1 MKRPFV
7 FSNFQ
12 KKILQSYL
20 IIIVGGLVLF
30 YTLVAVMVRE
40 SSLKTAERNQI
51 SMCIKVSQQLESF
64 MVEMRNVGF
73 QVMMNSR
80 LIQDFGTFSD
90 DKANDNYYGDHI
102 VDHINAVSALA
113 DINGIQRIATRI
125 SVFNRYGDYVSSG
138 VMPQSKAYADNV
150 LRSHMDLDE
159 IISRLVLNDGHI
171 YVEGP
176 HPDYWNSKVGYE
188 MISLYCPLGN
198 KIQDDMYG
206 IIEIQQDFQKLV
218 KTLLP
223 GLDQDMAVL
232 LFDSSGRCIFNS
244 MESIC
249 PPEYYDFY
257 YSQASKNP
265 DSRYGFCRIKVGN
278 RAQEQY
284 LSAGISETSGWMAV
298 MVRNKSS
305 IVNVIQD
312 IQKVIIMAIFVFMV
326 LSAYM
331 AYRISLK
338 MTRPIND
345 MIVSAQSI
353 SWSNLDMKTLEGNDE
368 NEIMALNN
376 TFKETLKRLSKSMQL
391 ELGARLNALQSQMN
405 PHFLM
410 NTLNTLKFMA
420 ISAHYTGMQ
429 DMVVALENILAAVL
443 NRDGGFYTVRDEQ
456 SVLES
461 YIYIMQFRYMDSFE
475 VDINLSPGILDCK
488 VPKLILQPIVENC
501 ITHGFDNLGDRLG
514 RITVKGTI
522 QEGSL
527 VFEITDNGKGMDQ
540 DTIQQILGNP
550 LAPGHPEYMAKPESM
565 DTPGSLKSPES
576 LPCAEAASRP
586 EPTHRRTI
594 GVSNTDRRLKLNFG
608 PLYGVSIDSKPGV
621 YTRVTLTLPVITN
634 TTEDE

>member
-1 MKRPFV
+1 MKSGTNWGYDEQGAIWEETVKRPFV

-30 YTLVAVMVRE
+30 YTMVAVMVRE

-405 PHFLM
+405 PHFLY
-410 NTLNTLKFMA
+410 NTLSV
-420 ISAHYTGMQ
+420 ISASADQQEKVERMCSRLS
-429 DMVVALENILAAVL
+429 DMLRYSTVYEEESNSTLEDEVRHTENYLELMKDRYEENLIYNIEEA
-443 NRDGGFYTVRDEQ
+443 GE
-456 SVLES
+456 LE
-461 YIYIMQFRYMDSFE
+461 R
-475 VDINLSPGILDCK
+475 VK
-488 VPKLILQPIVENC
+488 VPRVILQPIVENC
-501 ITHGFDNLGDRLG
+501 FKHGFGENGFPWIIHVAVTASYGHWRIHVRNNG
-514 RITVKGTI
+514 RPFQEKDLTELNEKVEGFLKGEQKKI
-522 QEGSL
+522 SG
-527 VFEITDNGKGMDQ
+527 
-540 DTIQQILGNP
+540 
-550 LAPGHPEYMAKPESM
+550 
-565 DTPGSLKSPES
+565 
-576 LPCAEAASRP
+576 
-586 EPTHRRTI
+586 I
-594 GVSNTDRRLKLNFG
+594 GL
-608 PLYGVSIDSKPGV
+608 
-621 YTRVTLTLPVITN
+621 TN
-634 TTEDE
+634 TIIRLRLLYEEQVEYEIYTGNDGYTYVVLKGNYK

>member
-1 MKRPFV
+1 MKSGTNWGYDEKGAIGEETVKRPFV

-12 KKILQSYL
+12 KRILQSYL

-405 PHFLM
+405 PHFLY
-410 NTLNTLKFMA
+410 NTLSV
-420 ISAHYTGMQ
+420 ISASADQQEKVERMCSRLS
-429 DMVVALENILAAVL
+429 DMLRYSTVYEEESNSTLEDEVRHTENYLELMKDRYEENLIYNIEEA
-443 NRDGGFYTVRDEQ
+443 GE
-456 SVLES
+456 LEC
-461 YIYIMQFRYMDSFE
+461 
-475 VDINLSPGILDCK
+475 VK
-488 VPKLILQPIVENC
+488 VPRVILQPIVENC
-501 ITHGFDNLGDRLG
+501 FKHGFGENGFPWIIHVAVTASHGHWRIHVRNNG
-514 RITVKGTI
+514 RPFQERDLTELNEKVEGFLKGEQKKI
-522 QEGSL
+522 SG
-527 VFEITDNGKGMDQ
+527 
-540 DTIQQILGNP
+540 
-550 LAPGHPEYMAKPESM
+550 
-565 DTPGSLKSPES
+565 
-576 LPCAEAASRP
+576 
-586 EPTHRRTI
+586 I
-594 GVSNTDRRLKLNFG
+594 GL
-608 PLYGVSIDSKPGV
+608 
-621 YTRVTLTLPVITN
+621 TN
-634 TTEDE
+634 TIIRLRLLYEEQVEYEIYTGNDGYTYVVLKGNYK

>member
-1 MKRPFV
+1 MKSGTNWGYDEQGAIWEETVKRPFV

-312 IQKVIIMAIFVFMV
+312 IQKVIIMAIFVFIV

-405 PHFLM
+405 PHFLY
-410 NTLNTLKFMA
+410 NTLSV
-420 ISAHYTGMQ
+420 ISASADQQEKVERMCSRLS
-429 DMVVALENILAAVL
+429 DMLRYSTVYEEESNSTLEDEVRHTENYLELMKDRYEENLIYNIEEA
-443 NRDGGFYTVRDEQ
+443 GE
-456 SVLES
+456 LE
-461 YIYIMQFRYMDSFE
+461 R
-475 VDINLSPGILDCK
+475 VK
-488 VPKLILQPIVENC
+488 VPRVILQPIVENC
-501 ITHGFDNLGDRLG
+501 FKHGFGENGFPWIIHVAVTASHGHWRIHVRNNG
-514 RITVKGTI
+514 RPFQERDLTELNEKVEGFLKGEQKKI
-522 QEGSL
+522 SG
-527 VFEITDNGKGMDQ
+527 
-540 DTIQQILGNP
+540 
-550 LAPGHPEYMAKPESM
+550 
-565 DTPGSLKSPES
+565 
-576 LPCAEAASRP
+576 
-586 EPTHRRTI
+586 I
-594 GVSNTDRRLKLNFG
+594 GL
-608 PLYGVSIDSKPGV
+608 
-621 YTRVTLTLPVITN
+621 TN
-634 TTEDE
+634 TIIRLRLLYEEQVEYEIYTGNDGYTYVVLKGNYK

>member
-1 MKRPFV
+1 MKSGTNWGYDEQGAIWEETVKRPFV

-138 VMPQSKAYADNV
+138 VMPQSKAYADDV

-312 IQKVIIMAIFVFMV
+312 IQKVIILAIFVFMV

-405 PHFLM
+405 PHFLY
-410 NTLNTLKFMA
+410 NTLSV
-420 ISAHYTGMQ
+420 ISASADQQEKVERMCSRLS
-429 DMVVALENILAAVL
+429 DMLRYSTVYEEESNSTLEDEVRHTENYLELMKDRYEENLIYNIEEA
-443 NRDGGFYTVRDEQ
+443 GE
-456 SVLES
+456 LE
-461 YIYIMQFRYMDSFE
+461 R
-475 VDINLSPGILDCK
+475 VK
-488 VPKLILQPIVENC
+488 VPRVILQPIVENC
-501 ITHGFDNLGDRLG
+501 FKHGFGENGFPWIIHVAVTASYGHWRIHVRNNG
-514 RITVKGTI
+514 RPFQEKDLTELNEKVEGFLKGEQKKI
-522 QEGSL
+522 SG
-527 VFEITDNGKGMDQ
+527 
-540 DTIQQILGNP
+540 
-550 LAPGHPEYMAKPESM
+550 
-565 DTPGSLKSPES
+565 
-576 LPCAEAASRP
+576 
-586 EPTHRRTI
+586 I
-594 GVSNTDRRLKLNFG
+594 GL
-608 PLYGVSIDSKPGV
+608 
-621 YTRVTLTLPVITN
+621 TN
-634 TTEDE
+634 TIIRLRLLYEEQVEYEIYTGNDGYTYVVLKGNYK

>member
-1 MKRPFV
+1 MKSGTNWGYDEQGAIWEETVKRPFV

-198 KIQDDMYG
+198 KIQEDMYG

-405 PHFLM
+405 PHFLY
-410 NTLNTLKFMA
+410 NTLSV
-420 ISAHYTGMQ
+420 ISASADQQEKVERMCSRLS
-429 DMVVALENILAAVL
+429 DMLRYSTVYEEESNSTLEDEVRHTENYLELMKDRYEENLIYNIEEA
-443 NRDGGFYTVRDEQ
+443 GE
-456 SVLES
+456 LE
-461 YIYIMQFRYMDSFE
+461 R
-475 VDINLSPGILDCK
+475 VK
-488 VPKLILQPIVENC
+488 VPRVILQPIVENC
-501 ITHGFDNLGDRLG
+501 FKHGFGENGFPWIIHVAVTASHGHWRIHVRNNG
-514 RITVKGTI
+514 RPFQERDLTELNEKVEGFLKGEQKKI
-522 QEGSL
+522 SG
-527 VFEITDNGKGMDQ
+527 
-540 DTIQQILGNP
+540 
-550 LAPGHPEYMAKPESM
+550 
-565 DTPGSLKSPES
+565 
-576 LPCAEAASRP
+576 
-586 EPTHRRTI
+586 I
-594 GVSNTDRRLKLNFG
+594 GL
-608 PLYGVSIDSKPGV
+608 
-621 YTRVTLTLPVITN
+621 TN
-634 TTEDE
+634 TIIRLRLLYEEQVEYEIYTGNDGYTYVVLKGNYK

>member
-1 MKRPFV
+1 MKSGTNWGYDEQGAIWEETVKRPFV

-138 VMPQSKAYADNV
+138 VMPQSKAYADDV

-265 DSRYGFCRIKVGN
+265 DSRYGFCRIKVWN

-312 IQKVIIMAIFVFMV
+312 IQKVIILAIFVFMV

-405 PHFLM
+405 PHFLY
-410 NTLNTLKFMA
+410 NTLSV
-420 ISAHYTGMQ
+420 ISASADQQEKVERMCSRLS
-429 DMVVALENILAAVL
+429 DMLRYSTVYEEESNSTLEDEVRHTENYLELMKDRYEENLIYNIEEA
-443 NRDGGFYTVRDEQ
+443 GE
-456 SVLES
+456 LE
-461 YIYIMQFRYMDSFE
+461 R
-475 VDINLSPGILDCK
+475 VK
-488 VPKLILQPIVENC
+488 VPRVILQPIVENC
-501 ITHGFDNLGDRLG
+501 FKHGFGENGFPWIIHVAVTASYGHWRIHVRNNG
-514 RITVKGTI
+514 RPFQEKDLTELNEKVEGFLKGEQKKI
-522 QEGSL
+522 SG
-527 VFEITDNGKGMDQ
+527 
-540 DTIQQILGNP
+540 
-550 LAPGHPEYMAKPESM
+550 
-565 DTPGSLKSPES
+565 
-576 LPCAEAASRP
+576 
-586 EPTHRRTI
+586 I
-594 GVSNTDRRLKLNFG
+594 GL
-608 PLYGVSIDSKPGV
+608 
-621 YTRVTLTLPVITN
+621 TN
-634 TTEDE
+634 TIIRLRLLYEEQVEYEIYTGNDGYTYVVLKGNYK

>member
-1 MKRPFV
+1 MKSGTNWGYDEQGAIWEETVKRPFV

-20 IIIVGGLVLF
+20 IIIVGGPVLF

-138 VMPQSKAYADNV
+138 VMPQSKAYADDV

-232 LFDSSGRCIFNS
+232 LFDSLGRCIFNS

-312 IQKVIIMAIFVFMV
+312 IQKVIILAIFVFMV

-405 PHFLM
+405 PHFLY
-410 NTLNTLKFMA
+410 NTLSV
-420 ISAHYTGMQ
+420 ISASADQQEKVERMCSRLS
-429 DMVVALENILAAVL
+429 DMLRYSTVYEEESNSTLEDEVRHTENYLELMKDRYEENLIYNIEEA
-443 NRDGGFYTVRDEQ
+443 GE
-456 SVLES
+456 LE
-461 YIYIMQFRYMDSFE
+461 R
-475 VDINLSPGILDCK
+475 VK
-488 VPKLILQPIVENC
+488 VPRVILQPIVENC
-501 ITHGFDNLGDRLG
+501 FKHGFGENGFPWIIHVAVTASHGHWRIHVRNNG
-514 RITVKGTI
+514 RPFQERDLTELNEKVEGFLKGEQKKI
-522 QEGSL
+522 SG
-527 VFEITDNGKGMDQ
+527 
-540 DTIQQILGNP
+540 
-550 LAPGHPEYMAKPESM
+550 
-565 DTPGSLKSPES
+565 
-576 LPCAEAASRP
+576 
-586 EPTHRRTI
+586 I
-594 GVSNTDRRLKLNFG
+594 GL
-608 PLYGVSIDSKPGV
+608 
-621 YTRVTLTLPVITN
+621 TN
-634 TTEDE
+634 TIIRLRLLYEEQVEYEIYTGNDGYTYVVLKGNYK

>member
-1 MKRPFV
+1 MKSGTNWGYDEQGAIWEETVKRPFV

-30 YTLVAVMVRE
+30 YTLAAVMVRE

-232 LFDSSGRCIFNS
+232 LFDSLGRCIFNS

-405 PHFLM
+405 PHFLY
-410 NTLNTLKFMA
+410 NTLSV
-420 ISAHYTGMQ
+420 ISASADQQEKVERMCSRLS
-429 DMVVALENILAAVL
+429 DMLRYSTVYEEESNSTLEDEVRHTENYLELMKDRYEENLIYNIEEA
-443 NRDGGFYTVRDEQ
+443 GE
-456 SVLES
+456 LE
-461 YIYIMQFRYMDSFE
+461 R
-475 VDINLSPGILDCK
+475 VK
-488 VPKLILQPIVENC
+488 VPRVILQPIVENC
-501 ITHGFDNLGDRLG
+501 FKHGFGQNGFPWIIHVAVTASHGHWRIHVRNNG
-514 RITVKGTI
+514 RPFQERDLTELNEKVEGFLKGEQKKI
-522 QEGSL
+522 SG
-527 VFEITDNGKGMDQ
+527 
-540 DTIQQILGNP
+540 
-550 LAPGHPEYMAKPESM
+550 
-565 DTPGSLKSPES
+565 
-576 LPCAEAASRP
+576 
-586 EPTHRRTI
+586 I
-594 GVSNTDRRLKLNFG
+594 GL
-608 PLYGVSIDSKPGV
+608 
-621 YTRVTLTLPVITN
+621 TN
-634 TTEDE
+634 TIIRLRLLYEEQVEYEIYTGNDGYTYVVLKGNYK

>member
-405 PHFLM
+405 PHFLY
-410 NTLNTLKFMA
+410 NTLSV
-420 ISAHYTGMQ
+420 ISASADQQEKVERMCSRLS
-429 DMVVALENILAAVL
+429 DMLRYSTVYEEESNSTLEDEVRHTENYLELMKDRYEENLIYNIEEA
-443 NRDGGFYTVRDEQ
+443 GE
-456 SVLES
+456 LE
-461 YIYIMQFRYMDSFE
+461 R
-475 VDINLSPGILDCK
+475 VK
-488 VPKLILQPIVENC
+488 VPRVILQPIVENC
-501 ITHGFDNLGDRLG
+501 FKHGFGENGFPWIIHVAVTASHGHWRIHVRNNGRPFQDRDLTELNEKVEG
-514 RITVKGTI
+514 FLKGEQKKI
-522 QEGSL
+522 SG
-527 VFEITDNGKGMDQ
+527 
-540 DTIQQILGNP
+540 
-550 LAPGHPEYMAKPESM
+550 
-565 DTPGSLKSPES
+565 
-576 LPCAEAASRP
+576 
-586 EPTHRRTI
+586 I
-594 GVSNTDRRLKLNFG
+594 GL
-608 PLYGVSIDSKPGV
+608 
-621 YTRVTLTLPVITN
+621 TN
-634 TTEDE
+634 TIIRLRLLYEEQVEYEIYTGNDGYTYVVLKGNYK

>member
-1 MKRPFV
+1 MKSGTNWGYDEQGAIWEETVKRPFV

-405 PHFLM
+405 PHFLY
-410 NTLNTLKFMA
+410 NTLSV
-420 ISAHYTGMQ
+420 ISASADQQEKVERMCSRLS
-429 DMVVALENILAAVL
+429 DMLRYSTVYEEESNSTLEDEVRHTENYLELMKDRYEENLIYNIEEA
-443 NRDGGFYTVRDEQ
+443 GE
-456 SVLES
+456 LEC
-461 YIYIMQFRYMDSFE
+461 
-475 VDINLSPGILDCK
+475 VK
-488 VPKLILQPIVENC
+488 VPRVILQPIVENC
-501 ITHGFDNLGDRLG
+501 FKHGFGENGFPWIIHVAVTASHGHWRIHVRNNGRPFQDRDLTELNEKVEG
-514 RITVKGTI
+514 FLKGEQKKI
-522 QEGSL
+522 SG
-527 VFEITDNGKGMDQ
+527 
-540 DTIQQILGNP
+540 
-550 LAPGHPEYMAKPESM
+550 
-565 DTPGSLKSPES
+565 
-576 LPCAEAASRP
+576 
-586 EPTHRRTI
+586 I
-594 GVSNTDRRLKLNFG
+594 GL
-608 PLYGVSIDSKPGV
+608 
-621 YTRVTLTLPVITN
+621 TN
-634 TTEDE
+634 TIIRLRLLYEEQVEYEIYTGNDGYTYVVLKGNYK

>member
-1 MKRPFV
+1 MKSGTNWGYDEQGAIWEETVKRPFV

-312 IQKVIIMAIFVFMV
+312 IQKVIILAIFVFMV

-405 PHFLM
+405 PHFLY
-410 NTLNTLKFMA
+410 NTLSV
-420 ISAHYTGMQ
+420 ISASADQQEKVERMCSRLS
-429 DMVVALENILAAVL
+429 DMLRYSTVYEEESNSTLEDEVRHTENYLELMKDRYEENLIYNIEEA
-443 NRDGGFYTVRDEQ
+443 GE
-456 SVLES
+456 LE
-461 YIYIMQFRYMDSFE
+461 R
-475 VDINLSPGILDCK
+475 VK
-488 VPKLILQPIVENC
+488 VPRVILQPIVENC
-501 ITHGFDNLGDRLG
+501 FKHGFGENGFPWIIHVAVTASYGHWRIHVRNNG
-514 RITVKGTI
+514 RPFQERDLTELNEKVEGFLKGEQKKI
-522 QEGSL
+522 SG
-527 VFEITDNGKGMDQ
+527 
-540 DTIQQILGNP
+540 
-550 LAPGHPEYMAKPESM
+550 
-565 DTPGSLKSPES
+565 
-576 LPCAEAASRP
+576 
-586 EPTHRRTI
+586 I
-594 GVSNTDRRLKLNFG
+594 GL
-608 PLYGVSIDSKPGV
+608 
-621 YTRVTLTLPVITN
+621 TN
-634 TTEDE
+634 TIIRLRLLYEEQVEYEIYTGNDGYTYVVLKGNYK

>member
-232 LFDSSGRCIFNS
+232 LFDSLGRCIFNS

-405 PHFLM
+405 PHFLY
-410 NTLNTLKFMA
+410 NTLSV
-420 ISAHYTGMQ
+420 ISASADQQEKVERMCSRLS
-429 DMVVALENILAAVL
+429 DMLRYSTVYEEESNSTLEDEVRHTENYPELMKDRYEENLIYNIEEA
-443 NRDGGFYTVRDEQ
+443 GE
-456 SVLES
+456 LE
-461 YIYIMQFRYMDSFE
+461 R
-475 VDINLSPGILDCK
+475 VK
-488 VPKLILQPIVENC
+488 VPRVILQPIVENC
-501 ITHGFDNLGDRLG
+501 FKHGFGQNGFPWIIHVAVTASHGHWRIHVRNNG
-514 RITVKGTI
+514 RPFQERDLTELNEKVEGFLKGEQKKI
-522 QEGSL
+522 SG
-527 VFEITDNGKGMDQ
+527 
-540 DTIQQILGNP
+540 
-550 LAPGHPEYMAKPESM
+550 
-565 DTPGSLKSPES
+565 
-576 LPCAEAASRP
+576 
-586 EPTHRRTI
+586 I
-594 GVSNTDRRLKLNFG
+594 GL
-608 PLYGVSIDSKPGV
+608 
-621 YTRVTLTLPVITN
+621 TN
-634 TTEDE
+634 TIIRLRLLYEEQVEYEIYTGNDGYTYVVLKGNYK

>member
-1 MKRPFV
+1 MKSGTNWGYDEQGAIWEETVKRPFV

-138 VMPQSKAYADNV
+138 VMPQSKAYADDV

-312 IQKVIIMAIFVFMV
+312 IQKVIILAIFVFMV

-405 PHFLM
+405 PHFLY
-410 NTLNTLKFMA
+410 NTLSV
-420 ISAHYTGMQ
+420 ISASADQQEKVERMCSRLS
-429 DMVVALENILAAVL
+429 DMLRYSTVYEEESNSTLEDEVRHTENYLELMKDRYEENLIYNIEEA
-443 NRDGGFYTVRDEQ
+443 GE
-456 SVLES
+456 LE
-461 YIYIMQFRYMDSFE
+461 R
-475 VDINLSPGILDCK
+475 VK
-488 VPKLILQPIVENC
+488 VPRVILQPIVENC
-501 ITHGFDNLGDRLG
+501 FKHGFGENGFPWIIHVAVTASYGHWRIHVRNNG
-514 RITVKGTI
+514 RPFQEKDLTELNEKVEGFLKGEQKKI
-522 QEGSL
+522 SG
-527 VFEITDNGKGMDQ
+527 
-540 DTIQQILGNP
+540 
-550 LAPGHPEYMAKPESM
+550 
-565 DTPGSLKSPES
+565 
-576 LPCAEAASRP
+576 
-586 EPTHRRTI
+586 I
-594 GVSNTDRRLKLNFG
+594 GL
-608 PLYGVSIDSKPGV
+608 
-621 YTRVTLTLPVITN
+621 TN
-634 TTEDE
+634 TIIRLRLLYEERVEYEIYTGSDGYTCVVLKGNYK

>member
-1 MKRPFV
+1 MKSGTNWGYDEQGAIWEETVKRPFV

-80 LIQDFGTFSD
+80 LILDFGTFSD

-405 PHFLM
+405 PHFLY
-410 NTLNTLKFMA
+410 NTLSV
-420 ISAHYTGMQ
+420 ISASADQQEKVERMCSRLS
-429 DMVVALENILAAVL
+429 DMLRYSTVYEEESNSTLEDEVRHTENYLELMKDRYEENLIYNIEEA
-443 NRDGGFYTVRDEQ
+443 GE
-456 SVLES
+456 LE
-461 YIYIMQFRYMDSFE
+461 R
-475 VDINLSPGILDCK
+475 VK
-488 VPKLILQPIVENC
+488 VPRVILQPIVENC
-501 ITHGFDNLGDRLG
+501 FKHGFGENGFPWIIHVAVTASHGHWRIHVRNNGRPFQDRDLTELNEKVEG
-514 RITVKGTI
+514 FLKGEQKKI
-522 QEGSL
+522 SG
-527 VFEITDNGKGMDQ
+527 
-540 DTIQQILGNP
+540 
-550 LAPGHPEYMAKPESM
+550 
-565 DTPGSLKSPES
+565 
-576 LPCAEAASRP
+576 
-586 EPTHRRTI
+586 I
-594 GVSNTDRRLKLNFG
+594 GL
-608 PLYGVSIDSKPGV
+608 
-621 YTRVTLTLPVITN
+621 TN
-634 TTEDE
+634 TIIRLRLLYEEQVEYEIYTGNDGYTYVVLKGNYK

>member
-1 MKRPFV
+1 M
-7 FSNFQ
+7 
-12 KKILQSYL
+12 QSYL

-138 VMPQSKAYADNV
+138 VMPQSKAYADDV

-312 IQKVIIMAIFVFMV
+312 IQKVIILAIFVFMV

-405 PHFLM
+405 PHFLY
-410 NTLNTLKFMA
+410 NTLSV
-420 ISAHYTGMQ
+420 ISASADQQEKVERMCSRLS
-429 DMVVALENILAAVL
+429 DMLRYSTVYEEESNSTLEDEVRHTENYLELMKDRYEENLIYNIEEA
-443 NRDGGFYTVRDEQ
+443 GE
-456 SVLES
+456 LE
-461 YIYIMQFRYMDSFE
+461 R
-475 VDINLSPGILDCK
+475 VK
-488 VPKLILQPIVENC
+488 VPRVILQPIVENC
-501 ITHGFDNLGDRLG
+501 FKHGFGENGFPWIIHVAVTASYGHWRIHVRNNG
-514 RITVKGTI
+514 RPFQEKDLTELNEKVEGFLKGEQKKI
-522 QEGSL
+522 SG
-527 VFEITDNGKGMDQ
+527 
-540 DTIQQILGNP
+540 
-550 LAPGHPEYMAKPESM
+550 
-565 DTPGSLKSPES
+565 
-576 LPCAEAASRP
+576 
-586 EPTHRRTI
+586 I
-594 GVSNTDRRLKLNFG
+594 GL
-608 PLYGVSIDSKPGV
+608 
-621 YTRVTLTLPVITN
+621 TN
-634 TTEDE
+634 TIIRLRLLYEEQVEYEIYTGNDGYTYVVLKGNYK

>member
-1 MKRPFV
+1 MKSGTNWGYDEQGAIWEETVKRPFV

-138 VMPQSKAYADNV
+138 VMPQSKAYADDV

-312 IQKVIIMAIFVFMV
+312 IQKVIILAIFVFMV

-405 PHFLM
+405 PHFLY
-410 NTLNTLKFMA
+410 NTLSV
-420 ISAHYTGMQ
+420 ISASADQQEKVERMCSRLS
-429 DMVVALENILAAVL
+429 DMLRYSTVYEEESNSTLEDEVRHTENYLELMKDRYEENLIYNIEEA
-443 NRDGGFYTVRDEQ
+443 GE
-456 SVLES
+456 LE
-461 YIYIMQFRYMDSFE
+461 R
-475 VDINLSPGILDCK
+475 VK
-488 VPKLILQPIVENC
+488 VPRVILQPIVENC
-501 ITHGFDNLGDRLG
+501 FKHGFGENGFPWIIHVAVTASYGHWRIHVRNNGRPFQDRDLTELNEKVEG
-514 RITVKGTI
+514 FLKGEQKKI
-522 QEGSL
+522 SG
-527 VFEITDNGKGMDQ
+527 
-540 DTIQQILGNP
+540 
-550 LAPGHPEYMAKPESM
+550 
-565 DTPGSLKSPES
+565 
-576 LPCAEAASRP
+576 
-586 EPTHRRTI
+586 I
-594 GVSNTDRRLKLNFG
+594 GL
-608 PLYGVSIDSKPGV
+608 
-621 YTRVTLTLPVITN
+621 TN
-634 TTEDE
+634 TIIRLRLLYEEQVEYEIYTGNDGYTYVVLKGNYK

>member
-1 MKRPFV
+1 MKSGTNWGYDEQGAIWEETVKRPFV

-206 IIEIQQDFQKLV
+206 IIEIHQDFQKLV

-232 LFDSSGRCIFNS
+232 LFDSLGRCIFNS

-405 PHFLM
+405 PHFLY
-410 NTLNTLKFMA
+410 NTLSV
-420 ISAHYTGMQ
+420 ISASADQQEKVERMCSRLS
-429 DMVVALENILAAVL
+429 DMLRYSTVYEEESNSTLEDEVRHTENYLELMKDRYEENLIYNIEEA
-443 NRDGGFYTVRDEQ
+443 GE
-456 SVLES
+456 LE
-461 YIYIMQFRYMDSFE
+461 R
-475 VDINLSPGILDCK
+475 VK
-488 VPKLILQPIVENC
+488 VPRVILQPIVENC
-501 ITHGFDNLGDRLG
+501 FKHGFGQNGFPWIIHVAVTASHGHWRIHVRNNG
-514 RITVKGTI
+514 RPFQERDLTELNEKVEGFLKGEQKKI
-522 QEGSL
+522 SG
-527 VFEITDNGKGMDQ
+527 
-540 DTIQQILGNP
+540 
-550 LAPGHPEYMAKPESM
+550 
-565 DTPGSLKSPES
+565 
-576 LPCAEAASRP
+576 
-586 EPTHRRTI
+586 I
-594 GVSNTDRRLKLNFG
+594 GL
-608 PLYGVSIDSKPGV
+608 
-621 YTRVTLTLPVITN
+621 TN
-634 TTEDE
+634 TIIRLRLLYEEQVEYEIYTGNDGYTYVVLKGNYK

>member
-1 MKRPFV
+1 
-7 FSNFQ
+7 
-12 KKILQSYL
+12 
-20 IIIVGGLVLF
+20 
-30 YTLVAVMVRE
+30 MVRE

-138 VMPQSKAYADNV
+138 VMPQSKAYADDV

-312 IQKVIIMAIFVFMV
+312 IQKVIILAIFVFMV

-405 PHFLM
+405 PHFLY
-410 NTLNTLKFMA
+410 NTLSV
-420 ISAHYTGMQ
+420 ISASADQQEKVERMCSRLS
-429 DMVVALENILAAVL
+429 DMLRYSTVYEEESNSTLEDEVRHTENYLELMKDRYEENLIYNIEEA
-443 NRDGGFYTVRDEQ
+443 GE
-456 SVLES
+456 LE
-461 YIYIMQFRYMDSFE
+461 R
-475 VDINLSPGILDCK
+475 VK
-488 VPKLILQPIVENC
+488 VPRVILQPIVENC
-501 ITHGFDNLGDRLG
+501 FKHGFGENGFPWIIHVAVTASYGHWRIHVRNNG
-514 RITVKGTI
+514 RPFQEKDLTELNEKVEGFLKGEQKKI
-522 QEGSL
+522 SG
-527 VFEITDNGKGMDQ
+527 
-540 DTIQQILGNP
+540 
-550 LAPGHPEYMAKPESM
+550 
-565 DTPGSLKSPES
+565 
-576 LPCAEAASRP
+576 
-586 EPTHRRTI
+586 I
-594 GVSNTDRRLKLNFG
+594 GL
-608 PLYGVSIDSKPGV
+608 
-621 YTRVTLTLPVITN
+621 TN
-634 TTEDE
+634 TIIRLRLLYEEQVEYEIYTGNDGYTYVVLKGNYK

>member
-1 MKRPFV
+1 MKSGTNWGYDEQGAIWEETVKRPFV

-232 LFDSSGRCIFNS
+232 LFDSLGRCIFNS

-405 PHFLM
+405 PHFLY
-410 NTLNTLKFMA
+410 NTLSV
-420 ISAHYTGMQ
+420 ISASADQQEKVERMCSRLS
-429 DMVVALENILAAVL
+429 DMLRYSTVYEEESNSTLEDEVRHTENYLELMKDRYEENLIYNIEEA
-443 NRDGGFYTVRDEQ
+443 GE
-456 SVLES
+456 LE
-461 YIYIMQFRYMDSFE
+461 R
-475 VDINLSPGILDCK
+475 VK
-488 VPKLILQPIVENC
+488 VPRVILQPIVENC
-501 ITHGFDNLGDRLG
+501 FKHGFGQNGFPWIIHVAVTASHGHWRIHVRNNG
-514 RITVKGTI
+514 RPFQERDLTELNEKVEGFLKGEQKKI
-522 QEGSL
+522 SG
-527 VFEITDNGKGMDQ
+527 
-540 DTIQQILGNP
+540 
-550 LAPGHPEYMAKPESM
+550 
-565 DTPGSLKSPES
+565 
-576 LPCAEAASRP
+576 
-586 EPTHRRTI
+586 I
-594 GVSNTDRRLKLNFG
+594 GL
-608 PLYGVSIDSKPGV
+608 
-621 YTRVTLTLPVITN
+621 TN
-634 TTEDE
+634 TIIRLRLLYEEQVEYEIYTGSDGYTCVVLKGNYK

>member
-1 MKRPFV
+1 MKSGTNWGYDEQGAIWEETVKRPFV

-138 VMPQSKAYADNV
+138 VMPQSKAYADDV

-312 IQKVIIMAIFVFMV
+312 IQKVIILAIFVFMV

-405 PHFLM
+405 PHFLY
-410 NTLNTLKFMA
+410 NTLSV
-420 ISAHYTGMQ
+420 ISASADQQEKVERMCSRLS
-429 DMVVALENILAAVL
+429 DMLRYSTVYEEESNSTLEDEVRHTENYLELMKDRYEENLIYNIEEA
-443 NRDGGFYTVRDEQ
+443 GE
-456 SVLES
+456 LE
-461 YIYIMQFRYMDSFE
+461 R
-475 VDINLSPGILDCK
+475 VK
-488 VPKLILQPIVENC
+488 VPRVILQPIVENC
-501 ITHGFDNLGDRLG
+501 FKHGFGENGFPWIIHVAVTASYGHWRIHVRNNG
-514 RITVKGTI
+514 RPFQEKDLTELNEKVEGFLKGEQKKI
-522 QEGSL
+522 SG
-527 VFEITDNGKGMDQ
+527 
-540 DTIQQILGNP
+540 
-550 LAPGHPEYMAKPESM
+550 
-565 DTPGSLKSPES
+565 
-576 LPCAEAASRP
+576 
-586 EPTHRRTI
+586 I
-594 GVSNTDRRLKLNFG
+594 GL
-608 PLYGVSIDSKPGV
+608 
-621 YTRVTLTLPVITN
+621 TN
-634 TTEDE
+634 TIIRLRLLYEEQVEYEIYTANDGCTYVVLKGNYK

>member
-1 MKRPFV
+1 MKSGTNWGYDEQGAIWEETVKRPFV

-376 TFKETLKRLSKSMQL
+376 TFKETLKRLSESMQL

-405 PHFLM
+405 PHFLY
-410 NTLNTLKFMA
+410 NTLSV
-420 ISAHYTGMQ
+420 ISASADQQEKVERMCSRLS
-429 DMVVALENILAAVL
+429 DMLRYSTVYEEESNSTLEDEVRHTENYLELMKDRYEENLIYNIEEA
-443 NRDGGFYTVRDEQ
+443 GE
-456 SVLES
+456 LE
-461 YIYIMQFRYMDSFE
+461 R
-475 VDINLSPGILDCK
+475 VK
-488 VPKLILQPIVENC
+488 VPRVILQPIVENC
-501 ITHGFDNLGDRLG
+501 FKHGFGENGFPWIIHVAVTASHGHWRIHVRNNG
-514 RITVKGTI
+514 RPFQERDLTELNEKVEGFLKGEQKKI
-522 QEGSL
+522 SG
-527 VFEITDNGKGMDQ
+527 
-540 DTIQQILGNP
+540 
-550 LAPGHPEYMAKPESM
+550 
-565 DTPGSLKSPES
+565 
-576 LPCAEAASRP
+576 
-586 EPTHRRTI
+586 I
-594 GVSNTDRRLKLNFG
+594 GL
-608 PLYGVSIDSKPGV
+608 
-621 YTRVTLTLPVITN
+621 TN
-634 TTEDE
+634 TIIRLRLLYEEQVEYEIYTGNDGYTYVVLKGNYK

>member
-1 MKRPFV
+1 MKSGTNWGYDEQGAIWEETVKRPFV

-284 LSAGISETSGWMAV
+284 FSAGISETSGWMAV

-405 PHFLM
+405 PHFLY
-410 NTLNTLKFMA
+410 NTLSV
-420 ISAHYTGMQ
+420 ISASADQQEKVERMCSRLS
-429 DMVVALENILAAVL
+429 DMLRYSTVYEEESNSTLEDEVRHTENYLELMKDRYEENLIYNIEEA
-443 NRDGGFYTVRDEQ
+443 GE
-456 SVLES
+456 LE
-461 YIYIMQFRYMDSFE
+461 R
-475 VDINLSPGILDCK
+475 VK
-488 VPKLILQPIVENC
+488 VPRVILQPIVENC
-501 ITHGFDNLGDRLG
+501 FKHGFGENGFPWIIHVAVTASHGHWRIHVRNNGRPFQDRDLTELNEKVEG
-514 RITVKGTI
+514 FLKGEQKKI
-522 QEGSL
+522 SG
-527 VFEITDNGKGMDQ
+527 
-540 DTIQQILGNP
+540 
-550 LAPGHPEYMAKPESM
+550 
-565 DTPGSLKSPES
+565 
-576 LPCAEAASRP
+576 
-586 EPTHRRTI
+586 I
-594 GVSNTDRRLKLNFG
+594 GL
-608 PLYGVSIDSKPGV
+608 
-621 YTRVTLTLPVITN
+621 TN
-634 TTEDE
+634 TIIRLRLLYEEQVEYEIYTGNDGYTYVVLKGNYK

>member
-1 MKRPFV
+1 MKSGTNWGYDEQGAIWEETVKRPFV

-405 PHFLM
+405 PHFLY
-410 NTLNTLKFMA
+410 NTLSV
-420 ISAHYTGMQ
+420 ISASADQQEKVERMCSRLS
-429 DMVVALENILAAVL
+429 DMLRYSTVYEEESNSTLEDEVRHTENYLELMKDRYEENLIYNIEEA
-443 NRDGGFYTVRDEQ
+443 GE
-456 SVLES
+456 LE
-461 YIYIMQFRYMDSFE
+461 R
-475 VDINLSPGILDCK
+475 VK
-488 VPKLILQPIVENC
+488 VPRVILQPIVENC
-501 ITHGFDNLGDRLG
+501 FKHGFGENGFPWIIHVAVTASHGHWRIHVRNNGRPFQDRDLTELNEKVEG
-514 RITVKGTI
+514 FLKGEQKKI
-522 QEGSL
+522 SG
-527 VFEITDNGKGMDQ
+527 
-540 DTIQQILGNP
+540 
-550 LAPGHPEYMAKPESM
+550 
-565 DTPGSLKSPES
+565 
-576 LPCAEAASRP
+576 
-586 EPTHRRTI
+586 I
-594 GVSNTDRRLKLNFG
+594 GL
-608 PLYGVSIDSKPGV
+608 
-621 YTRVTLTLPVITN
+621 TN
-634 TTEDE
+634 TIIRLRLLYEERVEYEIYTGSDGYTCVVLKGNYK

>member
-30 YTLVAVMVRE
+30 YTLVAVMIRE

-405 PHFLM
+405 PHFLY
-410 NTLNTLKFMA
+410 NTLSV
-420 ISAHYTGMQ
+420 ISASADQQEKVERMCSRLS
-429 DMVVALENILAAVL
+429 DMLRYSTVYEEESNSTLE
-443 NRDGGFYTVRDEQ
+443 DEVRHTENY
-456 SVLES
+456 LELMKDR
-461 YIYIMQFRYMDSFE
+461 YEENLIY
-475 VDINLSPGILDCK
+475 DIEEAGELERVK
-488 VPKLILQPIVENC
+488 VPRVILQPIVENC
-501 ITHGFDNLGDRLG
+501 FKHGFGENGFPWIIHVAVTASHGHWRIHVRNNGRPFQDRDLTELNEKVEG
-514 RITVKGTI
+514 FLKGEQKKI
-522 QEGSL
+522 SG
-527 VFEITDNGKGMDQ
+527 
-540 DTIQQILGNP
+540 
-550 LAPGHPEYMAKPESM
+550 
-565 DTPGSLKSPES
+565 
-576 LPCAEAASRP
+576 
-586 EPTHRRTI
+586 I
-594 GVSNTDRRLKLNFG
+594 GL
-608 PLYGVSIDSKPGV
+608 
-621 YTRVTLTLPVITN
+621 TN
-634 TTEDE
+634 TIIRLRLLYEEQVEYEIYTGNDGYTYVVLKGNYK

>member
-405 PHFLM
+405 PHFLY
-410 NTLNTLKFMA
+410 NTLSV
-420 ISAHYTGMQ
+420 ISASADQQEKVERMCSRLS
-429 DMVVALENILAAVL
+429 DMLRYSTVYEEESNSTLEDEVRHTENYLELMKDRYEENLIYNIEEA
-443 NRDGGFYTVRDEQ
+443 GE
-456 SVLES
+456 LE
-461 YIYIMQFRYMDSFE
+461 R
-475 VDINLSPGILDCK
+475 VK
-488 VPKLILQPIVENC
+488 VPRVILQPIVENC
-501 ITHGFDNLGDRLG
+501 FKHGFGQNGFPWIIHVAVTASHGHWRIHVRNNG
-514 RITVKGTI
+514 RPFQERDLTELNEKVEGFLKGEQKKI
-522 QEGSL
+522 SG
-527 VFEITDNGKGMDQ
+527 
-540 DTIQQILGNP
+540 
-550 LAPGHPEYMAKPESM
+550 
-565 DTPGSLKSPES
+565 
-576 LPCAEAASRP
+576 
-586 EPTHRRTI
+586 I
-594 GVSNTDRRLKLNFG
+594 GL
-608 PLYGVSIDSKPGV
+608 
-621 YTRVTLTLPVITN
+621 TN
-634 TTEDE
+634 TIIRLRLLYEEQVEYEIYTGNDGYTYVVLKGNYK

>member
-1 MKRPFV
+1 MKSGTNWGYDEQGAIWEETVKRPFV

-20 IIIVGGLVLF
+20 VIIVGGLVLF

-218 KTLLP
+218 ETLLP

-232 LFDSSGRCIFNS
+232 LFDSLGRCIFNS

-405 PHFLM
+405 PHFLY
-410 NTLNTLKFMA
+410 NTLSV
-420 ISAHYTGMQ
+420 ISASADQQEKVERMCSRLS
-429 DMVVALENILAAVL
+429 DMLRYSTVYEEESNSTLEDEVRHTENYLELMKDRYEENLIYNIEEA
-443 NRDGGFYTVRDEQ
+443 GE
-456 SVLES
+456 LE
-461 YIYIMQFRYMDSFE
+461 R
-475 VDINLSPGILDCK
+475 VK
-488 VPKLILQPIVENC
+488 VPRVILQPIVENC
-501 ITHGFDNLGDRLG
+501 FKHGFGQNGFPWIIHVAVTASHGHWRIHVRNNG
-514 RITVKGTI
+514 RPFQERDLTELNEKVEGFLKGEQKKI
-522 QEGSL
+522 SG
-527 VFEITDNGKGMDQ
+527 
-540 DTIQQILGNP
+540 
-550 LAPGHPEYMAKPESM
+550 
-565 DTPGSLKSPES
+565 
-576 LPCAEAASRP
+576 
-586 EPTHRRTI
+586 I
-594 GVSNTDRRLKLNFG
+594 GL
-608 PLYGVSIDSKPGV
+608 
-621 YTRVTLTLPVITN
+621 TN
-634 TTEDE
+634 TIIRLRLLYEEQVEYEIYTGNDGYTYVVLKGNYK

>member
-312 IQKVIIMAIFVFMV
+312 IQKVIILAIFVFMV

-405 PHFLM
+405 PHFLY
-410 NTLNTLKFMA
+410 NTLSV
-420 ISAHYTGMQ
+420 ISASADQQEKVERMCSRLS
-429 DMVVALENILAAVL
+429 DMLRYSTVYEEESNSTLEDEVRHTENYLELMKDRYEENLIYNIEEA
-443 NRDGGFYTVRDEQ
+443 GE
-456 SVLES
+456 LE
-461 YIYIMQFRYMDSFE
+461 R
-475 VDINLSPGILDCK
+475 VK
-488 VPKLILQPIVENC
+488 VPRVILQPIVENC
-501 ITHGFDNLGDRLG
+501 FKHGFGENGFPWIIHVAVTASYGHWRIHVRNNG
-514 RITVKGTI
+514 RPFQEKDLTELNEKVEGFLKGEQKKI
-522 QEGSL
+522 SG
-527 VFEITDNGKGMDQ
+527 
-540 DTIQQILGNP
+540 
-550 LAPGHPEYMAKPESM
+550 
-565 DTPGSLKSPES
+565 
-576 LPCAEAASRP
+576 
-586 EPTHRRTI
+586 I
-594 GVSNTDRRLKLNFG
+594 GL
-608 PLYGVSIDSKPGV
+608 
-621 YTRVTLTLPVITN
+621 TN
-634 TTEDE
+634 TIIRLRLLYEEQVEYEIYTGNDGYTYVVLKGNYK

>member
-1 MKRPFV
+1 MKSGTNWGYDEQGAIWEETVKRPFV

-138 VMPQSKAYADNV
+138 VMPQSKADNV

-405 PHFLM
+405 PHFLY
-410 NTLNTLKFMA
+410 NTLSV
-420 ISAHYTGMQ
+420 ISASADQQEKVERMCSRLS
-429 DMVVALENILAAVL
+429 DMLRYSTVYEEESNSTLEDEVRHTENYLELMKDRYEENLIYNIEEA
-443 NRDGGFYTVRDEQ
+443 GE
-456 SVLES
+456 LE
-461 YIYIMQFRYMDSFE
+461 R
-475 VDINLSPGILDCK
+475 VK
-488 VPKLILQPIVENC
+488 VPRVILQPIVENC
-501 ITHGFDNLGDRLG
+501 FKHGFGENGFPWIIHVAVTASHGHWRIHVRNNGRPFQDRDLTELNEKVEG
-514 RITVKGTI
+514 FLKGEQKKI
-522 QEGSL
+522 SG
-527 VFEITDNGKGMDQ
+527 
-540 DTIQQILGNP
+540 
-550 LAPGHPEYMAKPESM
+550 
-565 DTPGSLKSPES
+565 
-576 LPCAEAASRP
+576 
-586 EPTHRRTI
+586 I
-594 GVSNTDRRLKLNFG
+594 GL
-608 PLYGVSIDSKPGV
+608 
-621 YTRVTLTLPVITN
+621 TN
-634 TTEDE
+634 TIIRLRLLYEEQVEYEIYTGNDGYTYVVLKGNYK

>member
-1 MKRPFV
+1 MKSGTNWGYDEQGAIWEETVKRPFV

-138 VMPQSKAYADNV
+138 VMPQSKAYADDV

-312 IQKVIIMAIFVFMV
+312 IQKVIILAIFVFMV
-326 LSAYM
+326 LSAYI

-405 PHFLM
+405 PHFLY
-410 NTLNTLKFMA
+410 NTLSV
-420 ISAHYTGMQ
+420 ISASADQQEKVERMCSRLS
-429 DMVVALENILAAVL
+429 DMLRYSTVYEEESNSTLEDEVRHTENYLELMKDRYEENLIYNIEEA
-443 NRDGGFYTVRDEQ
+443 GE
-456 SVLES
+456 LE
-461 YIYIMQFRYMDSFE
+461 R
-475 VDINLSPGILDCK
+475 VK
-488 VPKLILQPIVENC
+488 VPRVILQPIVENC
-501 ITHGFDNLGDRLG
+501 FKHGFGENGFPWIIHVAVTASYGHWRIHVRNNG
-514 RITVKGTI
+514 RPFQEKDLTELNEKVEGFLKGEQKKI
-522 QEGSL
+522 SG
-527 VFEITDNGKGMDQ
+527 
-540 DTIQQILGNP
+540 
-550 LAPGHPEYMAKPESM
+550 
-565 DTPGSLKSPES
+565 
-576 LPCAEAASRP
+576 
-586 EPTHRRTI
+586 I
-594 GVSNTDRRLKLNFG
+594 GL
-608 PLYGVSIDSKPGV
+608 
-621 YTRVTLTLPVITN
+621 TN
-634 TTEDE
+634 TIIRLRLLYEEQVEYEIYTGNDGYTYVVLKGNYK

>member
-1 MKRPFV
+1 MKSGTNWGYDEQGAIWEETVKRPFV

-405 PHFLM
+405 PHFLY
-410 NTLNTLKFMA
+410 NTLSV
-420 ISAHYTGMQ
+420 ISASADQQEKVERMCSRLS
-429 DMVVALENILAAVL
+429 DMLRYSTVYEEESNSTLEDEVRHTENYLELMKDRYEENLIYNIEEA
-443 NRDGGFYTVRDEQ
+443 GE
-456 SVLES
+456 LE
-461 YIYIMQFRYMDSFE
+461 R
-475 VDINLSPGILDCK
+475 VK
-488 VPKLILQPIVENC
+488 VPRVILQPIVENC
-501 ITHGFDNLGDRLG
+501 FKHGFGKNGFPWIIHVAVTASHGHWRIHVRNNGRPFQDRDLTELNEKVEG
-514 RITVKGTI
+514 FLKGEQKKI
-522 QEGSL
+522 SG
-527 VFEITDNGKGMDQ
+527 
-540 DTIQQILGNP
+540 
-550 LAPGHPEYMAKPESM
+550 
-565 DTPGSLKSPES
+565 
-576 LPCAEAASRP
+576 
-586 EPTHRRTI
+586 I
-594 GVSNTDRRLKLNFG
+594 GL
-608 PLYGVSIDSKPGV
+608 
-621 YTRVTLTLPVITN
+621 TN
-634 TTEDE
+634 TIIRLRLLYEEQVEYEIYTGNDGYTYVVLKGNYK

>member
-405 PHFLM
+405 PHFLY
-410 NTLNTLKFMA
+410 NTLSV
-420 ISAHYTGMQ
+420 ISASADQQEKVERMCSRLS
-429 DMVVALENILAAVL
+429 DMLRYSTVYEEESNSTLEDEVRHTENYLELMKDRYEENLIYNIEEA
-443 NRDGGFYTVRDEQ
+443 GE
-456 SVLES
+456 LE
-461 YIYIMQFRYMDSFE
+461 R
-475 VDINLSPGILDCK
+475 VK
-488 VPKLILQPIVENC
+488 VPRVILQPIVENC
-501 ITHGFDNLGDRLG
+501 FKHGFGENGFPWIIHVAVTASYGHWRIHVRNNGRPFQDRDLTELNEKVEG
-514 RITVKGTI
+514 FLKGEQKKI
-522 QEGSL
+522 SG
-527 VFEITDNGKGMDQ
+527 
-540 DTIQQILGNP
+540 
-550 LAPGHPEYMAKPESM
+550 
-565 DTPGSLKSPES
+565 
-576 LPCAEAASRP
+576 
-586 EPTHRRTI
+586 I
-594 GVSNTDRRLKLNFG
+594 GL
-608 PLYGVSIDSKPGV
+608 
-621 YTRVTLTLPVITN
+621 TN
-634 TTEDE
+634 TIIRLRLLYEEQVEYEIYTGNDGYTYVVLKGNYK

>member
-405 PHFLM
+405 PHFLY
-410 NTLNTLKFMA
+410 NTLSV
-420 ISAHYTGMQ
+420 ISASADQQEKVERMCSRLS
-429 DMVVALENILAAVL
+429 DMLRYSTVYEEESNSMLEDEVRHTENYLELMKDRYEENLIYNIEEA
-443 NRDGGFYTVRDEQ
+443 GE
-456 SVLES
+456 LE
-461 YIYIMQFRYMDSFE
+461 R
-475 VDINLSPGILDCK
+475 VK
-488 VPKLILQPIVENC
+488 VPRVILQPIVENC
-501 ITHGFDNLGDRLG
+501 FKHGFGENGFPWIIHVAVTASHGHWRIHVRNNGRPFQDRDLTELNEKVEG
-514 RITVKGTI
+514 FLKGEQKKI
-522 QEGSL
+522 SG
-527 VFEITDNGKGMDQ
+527 
-540 DTIQQILGNP
+540 
-550 LAPGHPEYMAKPESM
+550 
-565 DTPGSLKSPES
+565 
-576 LPCAEAASRP
+576 
-586 EPTHRRTI
+586 I
-594 GVSNTDRRLKLNFG
+594 GL
-608 PLYGVSIDSKPGV
+608 
-621 YTRVTLTLPVITN
+621 TN
-634 TTEDE
+634 TIIRLRLLYEEQVEYEIYTGNDGYTYVVLKGNYK

>member
-1 MKRPFV
+1 MKSGTNWGYDEQGAIWEETVKRPFV

-20 IIIVGGLVLF
+20 VIIVGGLVLF

-113 DINGIQRIATRI
+113 DINGIQRIATSI
-125 SVFNRYGDYVSSG
+125 SVFNKYGDYVSSG
-138 VMPQSKAYADNV
+138 VMPQSKTYADDV
-150 LRSHMDLDE
+150 LRNRMDIDG
-159 IISRLVLNDGHI
+159 IVSRLVLNDEHI

-405 PHFLM
+405 PHFLY
-410 NTLNTLKFMA
+410 NTLSV
-420 ISAHYTGMQ
+420 ISASADQQEKVERMCSRLS
-429 DMVVALENILAAVL
+429 DMLRYSTVYEEESNSTLEDEVRHTENYLELMKDRYEENLIYNIEEA
-443 NRDGGFYTVRDEQ
+443 GE
-456 SVLES
+456 LE
-461 YIYIMQFRYMDSFE
+461 R
-475 VDINLSPGILDCK
+475 VK
-488 VPKLILQPIVENC
+488 VPRVILQPIVENC
-501 ITHGFDNLGDRLG
+501 FKHGFGENGFPWIIHVAVTASHGHWRIHVRNNG
-514 RITVKGTI
+514 RPFQERDLTELNEKVEGFLKGEQKKI
-522 QEGSL
+522 SG
-527 VFEITDNGKGMDQ
+527 
-540 DTIQQILGNP
+540 
-550 LAPGHPEYMAKPESM
+550 
-565 DTPGSLKSPES
+565 
-576 LPCAEAASRP
+576 
-586 EPTHRRTI
+586 I
-594 GVSNTDRRLKLNFG
+594 GL
-608 PLYGVSIDSKPGV
+608 
-621 YTRVTLTLPVITN
+621 TN
-634 TTEDE
+634 TIIRLRLLYEEQVEYEIYTGNDGYTYVVLKGNYK

>member
-1 MKRPFV
+1 MKSGTNWGYDEQGAIWEETVKRPFV

-312 IQKVIIMAIFVFMV
+312 IQKVIILAIFVFMV

-405 PHFLM
+405 PHFLY
-410 NTLNTLKFMA
+410 NTLSV
-420 ISAHYTGMQ
+420 ISASADQQEKVERMCSRLS
-429 DMVVALENILAAVL
+429 DMLRYSTVYEEESNSTLEDEVRHTENYLELMKDRYEENLIYNIEEA
-443 NRDGGFYTVRDEQ
+443 GE
-456 SVLES
+456 LE
-461 YIYIMQFRYMDSFE
+461 R
-475 VDINLSPGILDCK
+475 VK
-488 VPKLILQPIVENC
+488 VPRVILQPIHVRNNGRPFQDRDLTELNEKVE
-501 ITHGFDNLGDRLG
+501 GFL
-514 RITVKGTI
+514 KGEQKKI
-522 QEGSL
+522 SG
-527 VFEITDNGKGMDQ
+527 
-540 DTIQQILGNP
+540 
-550 LAPGHPEYMAKPESM
+550 
-565 DTPGSLKSPES
+565 
-576 LPCAEAASRP
+576 
-586 EPTHRRTI
+586 I
-594 GVSNTDRRLKLNFG
+594 GL
-608 PLYGVSIDSKPGV
+608 
-621 YTRVTLTLPVITN
+621 TN
-634 TTEDE
+634 TIIRLRLLYEEQVEYEIYTGNDGYTYVVLKGNYK

>member
-1 MKRPFV
+1 MKSGTNWGYDEQGAIWEETVKRPFV

-12 KKILQSYL
+12 KKILQSFL

-405 PHFLM
+405 PHFLY
-410 NTLNTLKFMA
+410 NTLSV
-420 ISAHYTGMQ
+420 ISASADQQEKVERMCSRLS
-429 DMVVALENILAAVL
+429 DMLRYSTVYEEESNSTLEDEVRHTENYLELMKDRYEENLIYNIEEA
-443 NRDGGFYTVRDEQ
+443 GE
-456 SVLES
+456 LE
-461 YIYIMQFRYMDSFE
+461 R
-475 VDINLSPGILDCK
+475 VK
-488 VPKLILQPIVENC
+488 VPRVILQPIVENC
-501 ITHGFDNLGDRLG
+501 FKHGFGENGFPWIIHVAVTASHGHWRIHVRNNGRPFQDRDLTELNEKVEG
-514 RITVKGTI
+514 FLKGEQKKISGIGLTKTI
-522 QEGSL
+522 IRLRLLYEEQVEY
-527 VFEITDNGKGMDQ
+527 EIYTGNDGYTYVVLKG
-540 DTIQQILGNP
+540 N
-550 LAPGHPEYMAKPESM
+550 YK
-565 DTPGSLKSPES
+565 
-576 LPCAEAASRP
+576 
-586 EPTHRRTI
+586 
-594 GVSNTDRRLKLNFG
+594 
-608 PLYGVSIDSKPGV
+608 
-621 YTRVTLTLPVITN
+621 
-634 TTEDE
+634 

>member
-20 IIIVGGLVLF
+20 VIIVGGLVLF

-138 VMPQSKAYADNV
+138 VMPQSKAYADDV

-312 IQKVIIMAIFVFMV
+312 IQKVIILAIFVFMV

-405 PHFLM
+405 PHFLY
-410 NTLNTLKFMA
+410 NTLSV
-420 ISAHYTGMQ
+420 ISASADQQEKVERMCSRLS
-429 DMVVALENILAAVL
+429 DMLRYSTVYEEESNSTLEDEVRHTENYLELMKDRYEENLIYNIEEA
-443 NRDGGFYTVRDEQ
+443 GE
-456 SVLES
+456 LE
-461 YIYIMQFRYMDSFE
+461 R
-475 VDINLSPGILDCK
+475 VK
-488 VPKLILQPIVENC
+488 VPRVILQPIVENC
-501 ITHGFDNLGDRLG
+501 FKHGFGENGFPWIIHVAVTASYGHWRIHVRNNG
-514 RITVKGTI
+514 RPFQEKDLTELNEKVEGFLKGEQKKI
-522 QEGSL
+522 SG
-527 VFEITDNGKGMDQ
+527 
-540 DTIQQILGNP
+540 
-550 LAPGHPEYMAKPESM
+550 
-565 DTPGSLKSPES
+565 
-576 LPCAEAASRP
+576 
-586 EPTHRRTI
+586 I
-594 GVSNTDRRLKLNFG
+594 GL
-608 PLYGVSIDSKPGV
+608 
-621 YTRVTLTLPVITN
+621 TN
-634 TTEDE
+634 TIIRLRLLYEEQVEYEIYTGNDGYTYVVLKGNYK

>member
-138 VMPQSKAYADNV
+138 VMPQSKAYADDV

-312 IQKVIIMAIFVFMV
+312 IQKVIILAIFVFMV

-405 PHFLM
+405 PHFLY
-410 NTLNTLKFMA
+410 NTLSV
-420 ISAHYTGMQ
+420 ISASADQQEKVERMCSRLS
-429 DMVVALENILAAVL
+429 DMLRYSTVYEEESNSTLEDEVRHTENYLELMKDRYEENLIYNIEEA
-443 NRDGGFYTVRDEQ
+443 GE
-456 SVLES
+456 LE
-461 YIYIMQFRYMDSFE
+461 R
-475 VDINLSPGILDCK
+475 VK
-488 VPKLILQPIVENC
+488 VPRVILQPIVENC
-501 ITHGFDNLGDRLG
+501 FKHGFGENGFPWIIHVAVTASHGHWRIHVRNNG
-514 RITVKGTI
+514 RPFQERDLTELNEKVEGFLKGEQKKI
-522 QEGSL
+522 SG
-527 VFEITDNGKGMDQ
+527 
-540 DTIQQILGNP
+540 
-550 LAPGHPEYMAKPESM
+550 
-565 DTPGSLKSPES
+565 
-576 LPCAEAASRP
+576 
-586 EPTHRRTI
+586 I
-594 GVSNTDRRLKLNFG
+594 GL
-608 PLYGVSIDSKPGV
+608 
-621 YTRVTLTLPVITN
+621 TN
-634 TTEDE
+634 TIIRLRLLYEEQVEYEIYTGNDGYTYVVLKGNYK

>member
-405 PHFLM
+405 PHFLY
-410 NTLNTLKFMA
+410 NTLSV
-420 ISAHYTGMQ
+420 ISASADQQEKVERMCSRLS
-429 DMVVALENILAAVL
+429 DMLRYSTVYEEESNSTLEDEVRHTENYLELMKDRYEENLIYNIEEA
-443 NRDGGFYTVRDEQ
+443 GE
-456 SVLES
+456 LE
-461 YIYIMQFRYMDSFE
+461 R
-475 VDINLSPGILDCK
+475 VK
-488 VPKLILQPIVENC
+488 VPRVILQPIVENC
-501 ITHGFDNLGDRLG
+501 FKHGFGQNGFPWIIHVAVTASHGHWRIHVRNNGRPFQDRDLTELNEKVEG
-514 RITVKGTI
+514 FLKGEQKKI
-522 QEGSL
+522 SG
-527 VFEITDNGKGMDQ
+527 
-540 DTIQQILGNP
+540 
-550 LAPGHPEYMAKPESM
+550 
-565 DTPGSLKSPES
+565 
-576 LPCAEAASRP
+576 
-586 EPTHRRTI
+586 I
-594 GVSNTDRRLKLNFG
+594 GL
-608 PLYGVSIDSKPGV
+608 
-621 YTRVTLTLPVITN
+621 TN
-634 TTEDE
+634 TIIRLRLLYEEQVEYEIYTGNDGYTYVVLKGNYK